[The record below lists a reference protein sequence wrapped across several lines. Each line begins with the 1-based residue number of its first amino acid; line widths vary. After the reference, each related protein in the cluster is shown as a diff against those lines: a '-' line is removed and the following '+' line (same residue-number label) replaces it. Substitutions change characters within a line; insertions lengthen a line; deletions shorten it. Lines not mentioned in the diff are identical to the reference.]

1 MIVDK
6 LKNSGIYYGLS
17 ERIATGLKYL
27 QEKDLAVLEPGKYEI
42 DGSNIFLLIQDYT
55 SKPLEEGKLEAH
67 RCYIDIQYIIE
78 GAEKI
83 GYDNI
88 EKLENT
94 TEYSNEKDIVFFN
107 GLGDLVTVKKG
118 YFAIF
123 FPEDAHAPCI
133 AVNNPERVK
142 KAVVKVLV

>member
-27 QEKDLAVLEPGKYEI
+27 QEKDLAALEPGRYEI

-67 RCYIDIQYIIE
+67 RRYIDIQYIIE

-83 GYDNI
+83 GYANI
-88 EKLENT
+88 EKLENSAQ
-94 TEYSNEKDIVFFN
+94 YSDEKDVVFFK
-107 GLGDLVTVKKG
+107 GSGDLVTVKKG
-118 YFAIF
+118 YFAVF